1 MKSIRLI
8 PSSFLFVISL
18 SCLRSNIQAQEIPLL
33 QVSANKRF
41 FQTSNGQPFF
51 WLGDTGWLLF
61 SKTNRQ
67 QAIQYL
73 DVRKTQGFTV
83 IQAMVL
89 HSLQAKNVYDSKALE
104 NNDLSRP
111 LTTPADTANYWNH
124 ISFIIEEAEKRNI
137 YMALVPV
144 WGSNVKSGKVSV
156 EQATQYARFLAERFG
171 QYNNIIWMNGGDVR
185 GTEGAAVWQAIGST
199 LRQYD
204 SRHLIT
210 FHPRGRYSSSE
221 WFHNQSWL
229 DFNMFQS
236 GHRTYAQDTTRN
248 EKNHFG
254 EDNWKYVQHDY
265 ALQPVKPTLD
275 GEPSYENIPHGL
287 HDSLQARWNDGDL
300 RRYAY
305 WSVFAGGAG
314 FTYGENAVMQFYR
327 KGDAD
332 ANYGVTDNWTNT
344 MYAKGA
350 VQLHYLKELLLQYPY
365 FEREPAQ
372 QIISGNQQPRYNF
385 IVATKG
391 KSYALVY
398 TYTGNNFSIDISK
411 LGFTV
416 KRSQWFNPATGK
428 KQAADFRRT
437 AQLLTFDPPGNPAN
451 ENDWVLILES

>member
-8 PSSFLFVISL
+8 LISFLFVISL
-18 SCLRSNIQAQEIPLL
+18 SCLYSNIQAQEMPLL

-73 DVRKTQGFTV
+73 DVRKAQGFTV

-89 HSLQAKNVYDSKALE
+89 HSLQAKNAYDVKALD
-104 NNDLSRP
+104 NNDVSRP
-111 LTTPADTANYWNH
+111 LTTPGDTTNYWNH
-124 ISFIIEEAEKRNI
+124 ISFIIEEAAKRNI

-156 EQATQYARFLAERFG
+156 EQATQYARFLAERFR
-171 QYNNIIWMNGGDVR
+171 QYNNILWVNGGDVK
-185 GTEGAAVWQAIGST
+185 GTDGMAVWQAIGNT

-204 SRHLIT
+204 TRHLVT

-236 GHRTYAQDTTRN
+236 GHRTYAQDTTRS

-265 ALQPVKPTLD
+265 TLQPRKPTLD

-287 HDSLQARWNDGDL
+287 HDSLQPRWNDADL

-314 FTYGENAVMQFYR
+314 FTYGENAVMQFHS

-332 ANYGVTDNWTNT
+332 ANYGVTGNWTST
-344 MYAKGA
+344 IYAKGA
-350 VQLHYLKELLLQYPY
+350 MQLHHLKELLLYYPY

-372 QIISGNQQPRYNF
+372 EIIAGNQQPQYNF

-391 KSYALVY
+391 KRYALVY
-398 TYTGNNFSIDISK
+398 TYTGKNFSIDTGK

-416 KRSQWFNPATGK
+416 KRSQWFSPATGK

-437 AQLLTFDPPGNPAN
+437 TQQLSFDPPGNPAN
-451 ENDWVLILES
+451 GNDWVLILEG